1 MASRREFI
9 GASFALSVAGA
20 AGASLFPPM
29 AAASE
34 PRFLRLDRFV
44 FDHRFPEGVEIG
56 RILAD
61 QGLRPTGFAGDLSH
75 LWYDCLDLEWKNQPR
90 ALAGVTKQDALFVL
104 ETLAADRRMRVVY
117 RGVHESPLDG
127 YAAHSL
133 AGPKSLLARATP
145 GAEGAS
151 WEALIGRALTQCPLG
166 APVAGELSMTTRVHG
181 PVSRVAPLVSWII
194 APRTSVA
201 LTV

>member
-9 GASFALSVAGA
+9 GASFALSVSGA

-56 RILAD
+56 RIVAD
-61 QGLRPTGFAGDLSH
+61 QGLRRTGFSGDLSH

-90 ALAGVTKQDALFVL
+90 ALAGVTTRDALFVL
-104 ETLAADRRMRVVY
+104 ETLAADHRMRVVY
-117 RGVHESPLDG
+117 RGVHEAPLDG
-127 YAAHSL
+127 YATHSL
-133 AGPKSLLARATP
+133 TGPKSLLACATP
-145 GAEGAS
+145 GGEAGS
-151 WEALIGRALTQCPLG
+151 WETHIGRAMTRCPLG
-166 APVAGELSMTTRVHG
+166 APVAGELSLVTRVHA
-181 PVSRVAPLVSWII
+181 PTSRMAPLVSWII